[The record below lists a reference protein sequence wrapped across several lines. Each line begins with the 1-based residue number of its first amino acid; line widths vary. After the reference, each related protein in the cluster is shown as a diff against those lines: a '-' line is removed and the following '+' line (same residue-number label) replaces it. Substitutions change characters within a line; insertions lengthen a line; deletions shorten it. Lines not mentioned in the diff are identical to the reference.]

1 MKHLIRFDWAMKK
14 LLRDKANYAVLEGF
28 LSELF
33 KFDITILQIG
43 ESEGNQQVF
52 NDKFNRVDIL
62 AHTSAGEIVLVELQT
77 DSELDYF
84 QRMLYGVSK
93 SIVENIKIG
102 EQYGKIKKMYS
113 VNIVYFQLGQGSDYV
128 YHGKTEFRGL
138 HTNDVLGLSTSQK
151 ERYKVENTFEIYP
164 EFYILKINEFND
176 IAKDGLDEWIYF
188 FKNNEVKEGFKAK
201 GLDVVQQ
208 KLIVEGMSQEDRNA
222 YNAFWEN
229 KRYESSMLDGAL
241 SEGITQGKQEGKQE
255 GRMEAILE
263 VAKNMLSLGMTLEQ
277 IASATGLTQEALK
290 QL

>member
-1 MKHLIRFDWAMKK
+1 
-14 LLRDKANYAVLEGF
+14 
-28 LSELF
+28 
-33 KFDITILQIG
+33 
-43 ESEGNQQVF
+43 
-52 NDKFNRVDIL
+52 
-62 AHTSAGEIVLVELQT
+62 
-77 DSELDYF
+77 
-84 QRMLYGVSK
+84 
-93 SIVENIKIG
+93 
-102 EQYGKIKKMYS
+102 
-113 VNIVYFQLGQGSDYV
+113 
-128 YHGKTEFRGL
+128 
-138 HTNDVLGLSTSQK
+138 
-151 ERYKVENTFEIYP
+151 
-164 EFYILKINEFND
+164 
-176 IAKDGLDEWIYF
+176 LDEWIYF

-255 GRMEAILE
+255 GRREPILE

>member
-62 AHTSAGEIVLVELQT
+62 AHTSVGEIVLVELQT

-84 QRMLYGVSK
+84 HRMLYGVSK

-138 HTNDVLGLSTSQK
+138 HTNDLLGLSTSQK

-164 EFYILKINEFND
+164 EFYILKINEFDD

-188 FKNNEVKEGFKAK
+188 FKNNEVKEGFNAK

-208 KLIVEGMSQEDRNA
+208 KLIVDSMSQEDRNA

-255 GRMEAILE
+255 GRREAILE

-277 IASATGLTQEALK
+277 ITSATGLTQEELK

>member
-62 AHTSAGEIVLVELQT
+62 AHTSGGEIVLVELQT

-84 QRMLYGVSK
+84 HRMLYGVSK

-138 HTNDVLGLSTSQK
+138 HTNDLLGLSTSQK

-188 FKNNEVKEGFKAK
+188 FKNNEVKEGFNAK

-208 KLIVEGMSQEDRNA
+208 KLIVDSMSQEDRNA

-229 KRYESSMLDGAL
+229 KRYESSMLNGAL

-255 GRMEAILE
+255 GRREAILE

-277 IASATGLTQEALK
+277 ITSATGLTQEALK

>member
-52 NDKFNRVDIL
+52 NDKFSRVDIL

-84 QRMLYGVSK
+84 HRMLYGVSK

-102 EQYGKIKKMYS
+102 EQYGKIRKMYS

-241 SEGITQGKQEGKQE
+241 SEGMTKGKEE
-255 GRMEAILE
+255 GRREATLK

>member
-62 AHTSAGEIVLVELQT
+62 AHTSGGEIVLVELQT

-84 QRMLYGVSK
+84 HRMLYGVSK

-138 HTNDVLGLSTSQK
+138 HTNDLLGLSTSQK

-164 EFYILKINEFND
+164 EFYILKINEFDD

-188 FKNNEVKEGFKAK
+188 FKNNEVKEEFNAK

-208 KLIVEGMSQEDRNA
+208 KLIVDSMSQEDRNA

-229 KRYESSMLDGAL
+229 KRYESSMLNGAL

-255 GRMEAILE
+255 GRREAILE

-277 IASATGLTQEALK
+277 ITSATGLTQEALK

>member
-62 AHTSAGEIVLVELQT
+62 AHTSSGEIVLVELQT

-84 QRMLYGVSK
+84 HRMLYGVSK